1 MKIQELQ
8 DQNATQQAI
17 IKELWEQLEK
27 TAQEVPEQEP
37 TMKAKEDPQELP

>member
-8 DQNATQQAI
+8 DQNATQEAI

-27 TAQEVPEQEP
+27 TSQEVPELEP
-37 TMKAKEDPQELP
+37 FMEVEEDT